1 MPSTTGSSQ
10 SGVAVDA
17 RGRLGRSPW
26 SLRSARGPG
35 GRGRPLPDGSILGYF
50 TVAPAV
56 AILALLVVYPF
67 LFSIWISFTSRTVA
81 DPGHFIGFRNYL
93 ELLGDP
99 DFRTALRNS
108 VVYVGAVQAIKLVL
122 GLGIA
127 SLLSQQ
133 FRGRNL
139 WRGLVLLPW
148 AMPGFVAYVL
158 WKLLYDEQ
166 GGAFNTLLLATGL
179 SDSRIG
185 FLSDPSLALPSVILA
200 TVWQGFPFWVIM
212 FVAAMHSVPTE
223 LYEAAHL
230 DGANAW
236 QRFRNVTVP
245 GIRTTILVVLTLST
259 IWTTNAFQAVWLTTQ
274 GGPSNATTIV
284 PVYAYLGLQNLQIGR
299 AAADSLSLVPIF
311 VVFVWFVSRK
321 LRETR

>member
-1 MPSTTGSSQ
+1 
-10 SGVAVDA
+10 
-17 RGRLGRSPW
+17 
-26 SLRSARGPG
+26 
-35 GRGRPLPDGSILGYF
+35 
-50 TVAPAV
+50 
-56 AILALLVVYPF
+56 
-67 LFSIWISFTSRTVA
+67 
-81 DPGHFIGFRNYL
+81 
-93 ELLGDP
+93 
-99 DFRTALRNS
+99 
-108 VVYVGAVQAIKLVL
+108 
-122 GLGIA
+122 
-127 SLLSQQ
+127 
-133 FRGRNL
+133 
-139 WRGLVLLPW
+139 
-148 AMPGFVAYVL
+148 MPGFVAYVL

-185 FLSDPSLALPSVILA
+185 FLSDPALALPSVILA

-212 FVAAMHSVPTE
+212 FTAAMHSVPAE

-299 AAADSLSLVPIF
+299 AAADSLSLVPMF